1 MASIS
6 SGIEIPT
13 ILWVLVAY
21 VVLILI
27 LATTFY
33 VAGAVWVYR
42 SLRKDVGMS
51 VSLVFALAWGVIA
64 LYVVSRKTR

>member
-42 SLRKDVGMS
+42 ALRKDVGMS